1 MSGDQMG
8 FLTPEPVLYHG
19 HATGFAQFGAGHL
32 VSLTLSAVLVAVLI
46 TRYLRLSATP
56 GGLSPARRRLLLAMS
71 GTAMGVLLAKDLW
84 YLALGMFEPLFWP
97 LHICNLCELIAL
109 GHALSPSSRMGM
121 HLADLLFCWG
131 ITGSLGAL
139 LFPGWSYYC
148 PAWSLASICGFIEH
162 ALVLACAL
170 CLLAGGDYEPRPRR
184 VWFVLATTVVCGA
197 VFRVVNPLLGTNF
210 FFVTNPAAAGGP
222 GPWLLATLGDP
233 GFLVGYLLMVVALWA
248 ATYLAWRAIV
258 SPNHRREPHA

>member
-19 HATGFAQFGAGHL
+19 HATGFALFGAGHL
-32 VSLTLSAVLVAVLI
+32 VSLAMSAALAAVLI
-46 TRYLRLSATP
+46 TCYLHLPTDAQGP
-56 GGLSPARRRLLLAMS
+56 SPARRHQLLAMS
-71 GTAMGVLLAKDLW
+71 GTACAILLAKDLW
-84 YLALGMFEPLFWP
+84 YLALGLFEPLFWP
-97 LHICNLCELIAL
+97 LHVCNLCELVAL
-109 GHALSPSSRMGM
+109 LYALSPTSRLGLRM
-121 HLADLLFCWG
+121 ADLLFCWG

-139 LFPGWSYYC
+139 LFPGWAYYC
-148 PAWSLASICGFIEH
+148 PTWSLASICGFVEH

-170 CLLAGGDYEPRPRR
+170 CSLVGGDYAPRPSR
-184 VWFVLATTVVCGA
+184 VWFPLVASVACGA
-197 VFRVVNPLLGTNF
+197 VFRIVNPRLGTNF

-233 GFLVGYLLMVVALWA
+233 DFLAGYLLLVVALWA